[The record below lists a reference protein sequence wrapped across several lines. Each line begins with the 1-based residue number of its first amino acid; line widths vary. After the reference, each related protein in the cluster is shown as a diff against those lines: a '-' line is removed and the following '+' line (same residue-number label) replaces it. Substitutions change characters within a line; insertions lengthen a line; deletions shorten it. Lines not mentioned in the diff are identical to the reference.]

1 MRGVVILN
9 KSKTCK
15 NLETAFAG
23 ESQANRKY
31 AAFARKAEE
40 EGYTQVAKLF
50 RVTAEAETIH
60 ANAHLRAMG
69 KIGTTAE
76 NLKAAIEG
84 ETYEFTEMYPEFI
97 EVAEK
102 EEDKAALKAFK
113 YAIEAEKV
121 HAELYKKAL
130 DQLGSNEAVNL
141 YLCTVCGYIAES
153 SAPETCPLCGA
164 KKQAFK
170 KAE

>member
-1 MRGVVILN
+1 MSTQ
-9 KSKTCK
+9 KSYE
-15 NLETAFAG
+15 NLQAAFAG

-31 AAFARKAEE
+31 AAFAQKAEE
-40 EGYTQVAKLF
+40 EGFTQVAKLF

-60 ANAHLRAMG
+60 ANAHLKAMG
-69 KIGTTAE
+69 KLGSTAD

-84 ETYEFTEMYPEFI
+84 ETYEFSEMYPEFI
-97 EVAEK
+97 EVAES
-102 EEDKAALKAFK
+102 EEDNAALRAFK

-130 DQLGSNEAVNL
+130 DNLGSNETADL
-141 YLCTVCGYIAES
+141 YLCTVCGHIAEGA
-153 SAPETCPLCGA
+153 APETCPLCGA

>member
-1 MRGVVILN
+1 LSTQ
-9 KSKTCK
+9 KSYE
-15 NLETAFAG
+15 NLQAAFAG

-31 AAFARKAEE
+31 AAFAQKAEE
-40 EGYTQVAKLF
+40 EGFTQVAKLF

-60 ANAHLRAMG
+60 ANAHLKAMG
-69 KIGTTAE
+69 KLGSTAD

-84 ETYEFTEMYPEFI
+84 ETYEFSEMYPEFI
-97 EVAEK
+97 EVAES
-102 EEDKAALKAFK
+102 EEDKAALRAFK

-130 DQLGSNEAVNL
+130 DNLGSNETADL
-141 YLCTVCGYIAES
+141 YLCTVCGHIAEG

>member
-1 MRGVVILN
+1 LSTQ
-9 KSKTCK
+9 KSYE
-15 NLETAFAG
+15 NLQAAFAG

-31 AAFARKAEE
+31 AAFAQKAEE
-40 EGYTQVAKLF
+40 EGFTQVAKLF

-60 ANAHLRAMG
+60 ANAHLKAMG
-69 KIGTTAE
+69 KLGSTAD

-84 ETYEFTEMYPEFI
+84 ETYEFSEMYPEFI
-97 EVAEK
+97 EVAES
-102 EEDKAALKAFK
+102 EEDNAALRAFK

-130 DQLGSNEAVNL
+130 DNLGSNETADL
-141 YLCTVCGYIAES
+141 YLCTVCGHIAEGA
-153 SAPETCPLCGA
+153 APETCPLCGA

>member
-1 MRGVVILN
+1 LS
-9 KSKTCK
+9 KSKSYE
-15 NLETAFAG
+15 NLEAAFAG

-31 AAFARKAEE
+31 AAFAQKAEE

-69 KIGTTAE
+69 KIGTTVE

-97 EVAEK
+97 EVAET

-121 HAELYKKAL
+121 HAKLYKKAL
-130 DQLGSNEAVNL
+130 DQLGSDEPVDL
-141 YLCTVCGYIAES
+141 YLCTVCGHIAER
-153 SAPETCPLCGA
+153 SAPETCPLCEA
-164 KKQAFK
+164 TKQAFK
-170 KAE
+170 EAE

>member
-1 MRGVVILN
+1 LSTS
-9 KSKTCK
+9 KSYE
-15 NLETAFAG
+15 NLQAAFAG

-31 AAFARKAEE
+31 AAFAQKAEE
-40 EGYTQVAKLF
+40 EGFTQVAKLF

-60 ANAHLRAMG
+60 ANAHLKAMG
-69 KIGTTAE
+69 KLGSTAD

-84 ETYEFTEMYPEFI
+84 ETYEFSEMYPEFM
-97 EVAEK
+97 EVAES
-102 EEDKAALKAFK
+102 EGDKAALRAFK

-130 DQLGSNEAVNL
+130 DNLGSNETADL
-141 YLCTVCGYIAES
+141 YPCTVCGHIAEG

>member
-1 MRGVVILN
+1 MSTS
-9 KSKTCK
+9 KSYE
-15 NLETAFAG
+15 NLQAAFAG

-31 AAFARKAEE
+31 AAFAQKAEE
-40 EGYTQVAKLF
+40 EGFTQVAKLF

-60 ANAHLRAMG
+60 ANAHLKAMG
-69 KIGTTAE
+69 KLGSTAD

-84 ETYEFTEMYPEFI
+84 ETYEFSEMYPDFM
-97 EVAEK
+97 EVAES
-102 EEDKAALKAFK
+102 EEDKAALRAFK

-130 DQLGSNEAVNL
+130 DYLGSNETADL
-141 YLCTVCGYIAES
+141 YLCTVCGYIAEG

>member
-1 MRGVVILN
+1 MSTH
-9 KSKTCK
+9 KSYE
-15 NLETAFAG
+15 NLQAAFAG

-31 AAFARKAEE
+31 AAFAQKAEE
-40 EGYTQVAKLF
+40 EGFTQVAKLF

-60 ANAHLRAMG
+60 ANAHLKAMG
-69 KIGTTAE
+69 KLGSTAD

-84 ETYEFTEMYPEFI
+84 ETYEFSEMYPEFI
-97 EVAEK
+97 EVAES
-102 EEDKAALKAFK
+102 EEDKAALRAFK

-130 DQLGSNEAVNL
+130 DNLGSNETADL
-141 YLCTVCGYIAES
+141 YLCTVCGHIAEG

>member
-1 MRGVVILN
+1 LSTQ
-9 KSKTCK
+9 KSYE
-15 NLETAFAG
+15 NLQAAFAG

-31 AAFARKAEE
+31 AAFAQKAEE
-40 EGYTQVAKLF
+40 EGFTQVAKLF

-60 ANAHLRAMG
+60 ANAHLKAMG
-69 KIGTTAE
+69 KLGSTAD

-84 ETYEFTEMYPEFI
+84 ETYEFSEMYPEFI
-97 EVAEK
+97 EVAES
-102 EEDKAALKAFK
+102 EEDNAALRAFK

-130 DQLGSNEAVNL
+130 DNLGSNETADL
-141 YLCTVCGYIAES
+141 YLCTVCGHIAEG

>member
-1 MRGVVILN
+1 MSTS
-9 KSKTCK
+9 KSYE
-15 NLETAFAG
+15 NLQAAFAG

-31 AAFARKAEE
+31 AAFAQKAEE
-40 EGYTQVAKLF
+40 EGFTQVAKLF

-60 ANAHLRAMG
+60 ANAHLKAMG
-69 KIGTTAE
+69 KLGSTAD

-84 ETYEFTEMYPEFI
+84 ETYEFSEMYPDFM
-97 EVAEK
+97 EVAES
-102 EEDKAALKAFK
+102 EEDKAALRAFK

-130 DQLGSNEAVNL
+130 DNLGSNETADL
-141 YLCTVCGYIAES
+141 YLCTVCGHIAEG